1 MEEKKKIL
9 LGVILVLLVVTV
21 IYSYQKTK
29 SRPLPTPP
37 TEIQLTPTPIKLPT
51 LSPEKREI
59 ISKTQTHKVTI
70 ANRTF
75 SPPSLT
81 IKRHDQVQWN
91 NQDEETYQIKGEGW
105 ESPPIRPGRNF
116 TQAFKEVGT
125 FPYSCTLH
133 PEVEG
138 TIIVVVE

>member
-1 MEEKKKIL
+1 MENKKKIL
-9 LGVILVLLVVTV
+9 VGALLVLLVVTV
-21 IYSYQKTK
+21 IYSYQKTQ
-29 SRPLPTPP
+29 SRLQPAPT
-37 TEIQLTPTPIKLPT
+37 QRRLTPTPVIPT

-75 SPPSLT
+75 SPQSLT
-81 IKRHDQVQWN
+81 IKRHDQVQWEN
-91 NQDEETYQIKGEGW
+91 KDNEAYQIKGDGW

-116 TQAFKEVGT
+116 TQTFKEVGT
-125 FPYSCTLH
+125 FPYSCALH

-138 TIIVVVE
+138 TITVTE